1 MIDLR
6 TLKKNSQEKLMI
18 NPEKTKNKNFRY
30 KKESQFDP
38 LVIKAVELVKKLNI
52 GKPSD
57 KLHISQR

>member
-1 MIDLR
+1 MIDLK
-6 TLKKNSQEKLMI
+6 TLGRHSQDKLMI
-18 NPEKTKNKNFRY
+18 DPKKTKNKNFRN

-38 LVIKAVELVKKLNI
+38 LVIKAVELVKQLNI